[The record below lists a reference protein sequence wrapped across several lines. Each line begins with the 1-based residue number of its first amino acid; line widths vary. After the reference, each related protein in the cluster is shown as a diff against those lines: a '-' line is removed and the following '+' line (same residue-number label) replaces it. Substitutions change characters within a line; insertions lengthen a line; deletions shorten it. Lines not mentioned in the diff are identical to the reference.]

1 MDNDSKLPK
10 LCRWYYYAQGQG
22 VLTKRNIH
30 EASDIEP
37 KTPDRA
43 SCAVSC
49 RCGLLCAMVAI
60 QCMIAGGRTT
70 TDECRGMFPSLAM
83 QKDPGYDA
91 SRETRRTTNK
101 GRAECWRIGGQGL
114 VRPNSDFDASAHL
127 SFSGVTMMF
136 T

>member
-30 EASDIEP
+30 EASEIEP

-49 RCGLLCAMVAI
+49 RCGLLCAIVAN
-60 QCMIAGGRTT
+60 QCMAAEGRTT
-70 TDECRGMFPSLAM
+70 TECRGMFFP
-83 QKDPGYDA
+83 QG
-91 SRETRRTTNK
+91 SRCKKAQDMTQVARRGGRRTRVEPSV
-101 GRAECWRIGGQGL
+101 GE
-114 VRPNSDFDASAHL
+114 
-127 SFSGVTMMF
+127 
-136 T
+136 